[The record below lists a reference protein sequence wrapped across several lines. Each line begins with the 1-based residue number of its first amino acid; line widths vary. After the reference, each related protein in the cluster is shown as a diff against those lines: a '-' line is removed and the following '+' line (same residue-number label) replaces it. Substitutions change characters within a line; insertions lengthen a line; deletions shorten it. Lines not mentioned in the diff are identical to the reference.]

1 MGWWAWGYAIS
12 SSSGSYR
19 REFAGDTTD
28 VFSPAGP
35 AWVGLFFNWTFAAA
49 SSTIVSG
56 AVAGRMKLLA
66 YVILSSI
73 IGWIIFPLFSH
84 WAWASNGWL
93 YKRGFIDF
101 AGSGVVHVG
110 GGVAALIASVFLGAR
125 SGRFEFMEK
134 EKRWVDRKPRGH
146 SIMMAYM
153 GTLLLWFGWFGFNAG
168 SSLGMSDGRYI
179 VSVTALFNSSLAASA
194 SVLTMTVINALLP
207 VSFNFGDVMNAAL
220 AGLVAITAG
229 CATQSAWGAVIT
241 GMVSA
246 PLYKASS
253 TLIAMQRIDD
263 PVDAVSVHCT
273 CGIWGVIAVAFF
285 SNQELVDRAY
295 GVEYIPDVGF
305 QTGNQLGIQLYGI
318 IAMIGFVGAVVVI
331 ALLVMKYTFP
341 GGIRVHSRDE
351 LVGNDYAYFGG
362 YAYPDWEEMVR
373 EARAHDR
380 RKAEIKRRQEKRIYD
395 KIRKNNGRVKRR
407 HMKELRRE
415 VSKNPDRPATFRTS
429 PTNRSTSALDTKGT
443 VPPPRTPGNDNKGGR
458 INTPVP
464 AGTPAATGTPAAAG
478 TPVSKNRENKN
489 IPSYL
494 ERTSSRSTLSRTS
507 TYMDTSNV
515 LDEMKFMES
524 YVLEIYRKMER
535 LEELIKIEKDG
546 EDDAVLNDS
555 DDGSRSPSRKNK
567 SASPSRKNK
576 SASPS
581 RKKNRKGSPGP
592 ASPFE
597 KTSSSKPLL
606 KQLNI
611 ESSSAVDE
619 GKLLRSSGPVRGF
632 SAKDV
637 HEDDLGL
644 GFVTT
649 SQTHNSETGLANSD
663 ISIVKLSQRA
673 ASKAN
678 LKDSTRNSGRRMSSN
693 Q

>member
-1 MGWWAWGYAIS
+1 
-12 SSSGSYR
+12 
-19 REFAGDTTD
+19 
-28 VFSPAGP
+28 
-35 AWVGLFFNWTFAAA
+35 
-49 SSTIVSG
+49 
-56 AVAGRMKLLA
+56 
-66 YVILSSI
+66 
-73 IGWIIFPLFSH
+73 
-84 WAWASNGWL
+84 
-93 YKRGFIDF
+93 
-101 AGSGVVHVG
+101 
-110 GGVAALIASVFLGAR
+110 
-125 SGRFEFMEK
+125 
-134 EKRWVDRKPRGH
+134 
-146 SIMMAYM
+146 
-153 GTLLLWFGWFGFNAG
+153 
-168 SSLGMSDGRYI
+168 
-179 VSVTALFNSSLAASA
+179 
-194 SVLTMTVINALLP
+194 
-207 VSFNFGDVMNAAL
+207 
-220 AGLVAITAG
+220 
-229 CATQSAWGAVIT
+229 
-241 GMVSA
+241 
-246 PLYKASS
+246 
-253 TLIAMQRIDD
+253 
-263 PVDAVSVHCT
+263 
-273 CGIWGVIAVAFF
+273 
-285 SNQELVDRAY
+285 
-295 GVEYIPDVGF
+295 
-305 QTGNQLGIQLYGI
+305 
-318 IAMIGFVGAVVVI
+318 
-331 ALLVMKYTFP
+331 
-341 GGIRVHSRDE
+341 
-351 LVGNDYAYFGG
+351 
-362 YAYPDWEEMVR
+362 
-373 EARAHDR
+373 
-380 RKAEIKRRQEKRIYD
+380 
-395 KIRKNNGRVKRR
+395 
-407 HMKELRRE
+407 
-415 VSKNPDRPATFRTS
+415 
-429 PTNRSTSALDTKGT
+429 
-443 VPPPRTPGNDNKGGR
+443 
-458 INTPVP
+458 
-464 AGTPAATGTPAAAG
+464 
-478 TPVSKNRENKN
+478 
-489 IPSYL
+489 
-494 ERTSSRSTLSRTS
+494 
-507 TYMDTSNV
+507 MDTSNV